1 MELSLHTRAV
11 GVARWASFKSMAST
25 TRRRLLPHFKMSAI
39 RILLAMVACH
49 DWEAEHLDVVTAF
62 LEAPVEEKIHMM
74 LPDGFKKLRLQ
85 WWRARVMA
93 K

>member
-1 MELSLHTRAV
+1 
-11 GVARWASFKSMAST
+11 
-25 TRRRLLPHFKMSAI
+25 
-39 RILLAMVACH
+39 MVACH

-85 WWRARVMA
+85 WWRARVLA
-93 K
+93 KLLGIVWSQSSTSQLILDHHEVLGGLWFHTTQGGSGHLRA

>member
-1 MELSLHTRAV
+1 
-11 GVARWASFKSMAST
+11 
-25 TRRRLLPHFKMSAI
+25 
-39 RILLAMVACH
+39 MVACH

-74 LPDGFKKLRLQ
+74 LSDGFKKLRLQ
-85 WWRARVMA
+85 WWRARVLA